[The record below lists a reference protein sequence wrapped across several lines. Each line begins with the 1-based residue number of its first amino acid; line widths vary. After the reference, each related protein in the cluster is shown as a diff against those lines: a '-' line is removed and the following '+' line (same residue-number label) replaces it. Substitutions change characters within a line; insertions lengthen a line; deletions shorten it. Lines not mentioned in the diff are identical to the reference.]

1 MANEV
6 FSPKDFK
13 AWVIEEATPGTA
25 PTFTSGLYQ
34 LDVDSVAFPSLNP
47 TQVLNMR
54 TRAGRVFHKD
64 DFFQDNEMRVVEV
77 SLSGTLH
84 KDGGHALLLQNVAGN
99 AMTADSLADIT
110 IATAQTGIAGK
121 YGTAQANATFT
132 LVLAPPDTTGGFN
145 TVLTGC
151 VCTSFEITAE
161 AGSEGGLYKWSATI
175 STGFNPTT
183 NDTTTEAGATWDGGL
198 ISINTLGTKK
208 IAGLA
213 SPVMSSFGLTIE
225 SPAVYSGFSSD
236 GYEAFGRGEEISVTA
251 NASVKYDALTKSL
264 YHNFNTQTAYTED
277 DWLLLTQSTASNYS
291 ISILN
296 GILTDVT
303 FNEGDMMMLD
313 VALKA
318 VTDGD
323 DLLTIDIT

>member
-25 PTFTSGLYQ
+25 PTFTDDLYQ
-34 LDVDSVAFPSLNP
+34 LDVDSVAFPSLSP
-47 TQVLNMR
+47 TQVLSMR

-64 DFFQDNEMRVVEV
+64 DFFQDNVMRVVEV

-84 KDGGHALLLQNVAGN
+84 KDGGHVLLLQNVAGN
-99 AMTADSLADIT
+99 AMTPDSLADIT
-110 IATAQTGIAGK
+110 IATAQTGISGK
-121 YGTAQANATFT
+121 YGTEQANATFT
-132 LVLAPPDTTGGFN
+132 LVLAPPDVVGGFN

-175 STGFNPTT
+175 STGFTPTT
-183 NDTTTEAGATWDGGL
+183 NDTTVEAGDTWDSGL
-198 ISINTLGTKK
+198 ISINTLATKK
-208 IAGLA
+208 IAGLV

-225 SPAVYSGFSSD
+225 SPAVYSGFSSN

-251 NASVKYDALTKSL
+251 NATVKYDALTKPL
-264 YHNFNTQTAYTED
+264 YHTFNTQTAYTQD
-277 DWLLLTQSTASNYS
+277 DWLLLTQGTATNYS

-313 VALKA
+313 IGLKA

-323 DLLTIDIT
+323 ALLSIDVA